1 MSTDDKSNDAWE
13 AVRHL
18 TLDQIV
24 TKTKLAKA
32 SGLRLNGFTT
42 PEKWPFV
49 LVVAIGGPGNEA
61 AVELADKFNEEMK
74 ARAQWSEER
83 QNPKVQP

>member
-1 MSTDDKSNDAWE
+1 MSADDKTNDAWE

-24 TKTKLAKA
+24 TKTKLSNA
-32 SGLRLNGFTT
+32 SALRLNGFTT
-42 PEKWPFV
+42 PEKYPFV
-49 LVVAIGGPGNEA
+49 LVLAIAGPGNEA

-74 ARAQWSEER
+74 ARVKWSEER
-83 QNPKVQP
+83 QNPKVTR